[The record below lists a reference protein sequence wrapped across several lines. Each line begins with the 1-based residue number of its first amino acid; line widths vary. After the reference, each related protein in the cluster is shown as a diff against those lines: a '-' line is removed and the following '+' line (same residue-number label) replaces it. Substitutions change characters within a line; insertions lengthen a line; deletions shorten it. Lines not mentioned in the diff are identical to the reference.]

1 MKDKKNM
8 KNGFLKKGLVLCLVG
23 AIAFGMMACGSSN
36 KKKDSTQAKVKTES
50 NKEQGS
56 IGKTDIAQPKSSV
69 GTKKQD
75 NKADAEQPKN
85 SVGTKNQ
92 DNKTDAEQPKSS
104 VGTKNQDK
112 KADAEQPQTKAGT
125 QKEKDTN
132 TKKDTKDTQTNKAK
146 EGSSS
151 KK

>member
-1 MKDKKNM
+1 MKDMKNM
-8 KNGFLKKGLVLCLVG
+8 KNGFLKKGLVLCLIG
-23 AIAFGMMACGSSN
+23 AMAFGMMACGSSN
-36 KKKDSTQAKVKTES
+36 KKKDSTQTKVKTES

-56 IGKTDIAQPKSSV
+56 TGETDIAQPKSSQ

-75 NKADAEQPKN
+75 KKAEAEQL
-85 SVGTKNQ
+85 
-92 DNKTDAEQPKSS
+92 
-104 VGTKNQDK
+104 
-112 KADAEQPQTKAGT
+112 QTKAGT

-132 TKKDTKDTQTNKAK
+132 TKKDTKDTQTNKEK